1 MKIAILAA
9 MDKEMA
15 LLEHIIEDPRPA
27 EAEGV
32 KSVIGR
38 IGEHEVLLAR
48 CGIGK
53 VNAALNTYRVI
64 RTFAPELVINSGVAG
79 GAGGV
84 ENGTLLVAG
93 EVAYH
98 DVWCGPGTTP
108 GTADGFDLFFHS
120 SPRVL
125 KVAHE
130 YISDP
135 APSFGLIATG
145 DMFISKAEEIQ
156 RIHEIFP
163 DAVAV
168 DMESAAIAQTCTA
181 EGVEFSII
189 RVVSD
194 TPGEGENISQ
204 YKDFWGIAPQ
214 TTFKAVQTILKHL
227 GE

>member
-84 ENGTLLVAG
+84 EIGTLLVAG
-93 EVAYH
+93 KWHITMCGADLAQLRALPTDLIFSSTPLHAY
-98 DVWCGPGTTP
+98 
-108 GTADGFDLFFHS
+108 
-120 SPRVL
+120 
-125 KVAHE
+125 
-130 YISDP
+130 
-135 APSFGLIATG
+135 
-145 DMFISKAEEIQ
+145 
-156 RIHEIFP
+156 
-163 DAVAV
+163 
-168 DMESAAIAQTCTA
+168 
-181 EGVEFSII
+181 
-189 RVVSD
+189 
-194 TPGEGENISQ
+194 
-204 YKDFWGIAPQ
+204 
-214 TTFKAVQTILKHL
+214 
-227 GE
+227 